1 MYQLGKLYSLINE
14 KSRDDEEKV
23 ELMVSICLIAS
34 CFAGFWELFWKFQRF
49 QLLFSRIFPA
59 FGLGWGAVLGISAV
73 SATFLQN
80 FSSFWAG
87 LGSCFGNFSVF
98 SYFFKDFSG
107 CFAGVW
113 GAVLGILAVSATF
126 LQNFSSFW
134 ARLGSCFRSFMDYSY
149 PRPSCYQPMAIV
161 HYANLVWEILC

>member
-34 CFAGFWELFWKFQRF
+34 CFAGFWELFWKLYR
-49 QLLFSRIFPA
+49 
-59 FGLGWGAVLGISAV
+59 
-73 SATFLQN
+73 
-80 FSSFWAG
+80 
-87 LGSCFGNFSVF
+87 CFGNFSGF

-126 LQNFSSFW
+126 FQNFSRFW

>member
-14 KSRDDEEKV
+14 KSREDEEKV

-59 FGLGWGAVLGISAV
+59 FGLGQGAVLGISAV
-73 SATFLQN
+73 SATFFQN

-126 LQNFSSFW
+126 FPEFFQLLGQVGELFQKFYGLQLPKAFLLSTY
-134 ARLGSCFRSFMDYSY
+134 GYCT
-149 PRPSCYQPMAIV
+149 
-161 HYANLVWEILC
+161 LC

>member
-49 QLLFSRIFPA
+49 QLLFFRIFPV
-59 FGLGWGAVLGISAV
+59 FGLGQGAVLGISAV
-73 SATFLQN
+73 SATFFQN

-126 LQNFSSFW
+126 FPEFFQLLGQVGELFQKFYGLQLPKAFLLSTY
-134 ARLGSCFRSFMDYSY
+134 GYCT
-149 PRPSCYQPMAIV
+149 
-161 HYANLVWEILC
+161 LC